1 MICMEETISFEKQ
14 IANLFR
20 ARFPM
25 VYIST
30 WEEERAINAIRR
42 LAKDDTLIKTRRD
55 VFVWRVTTGI
65 VSESKEQMAKDTVD
79 PLKAL
84 EFIQKYNKPAVLI
97 LLDAH
102 VYFEGRMADNRIIRK
117 IRDTVEML
125 KGGLVPKNVVILS
138 SRLVLPNELQKDVT
152 IVDFDLPDYRD
163 IKKSLVEIINA
174 NRGNSKIQFNL
185 DETGIENLAKS
196 AQGLTLQEAE
206 NAFARAMVERG
217 CLDKDSIDIIVE
229 EKRQIIKKTGVLEYI
244 KSDLNLDDV
253 GGLENLKK
261 WLKKRNKSWQSEAAD
276 YNLPAPKGVLITG
289 VPGCGKSLTAKAISA
304 FWKLPLLRLDI
315 GRIFSGIVGSSEE
328 NMRNAIKT
336 AEAVAP
342 SILWIDEI
350 EKGFSGVGGSNDS
363 GTSTR
368 VFGTFLTWMQEKK
381 HPVFVVAT
389 ANNIHALPSEMMRK
403 GRFDEIFF
411 VDLPTSE
418 ERKAIF
424 NVHLKKRLN
433 KPKVRGDFSWEGDVL
448 DQLAKGTEG
457 FVGAEIENVVIAA
470 IFEAF
475 SEKRSIKME
484 DFQKAIANTVPLAVT
499 QAEQIKSIREWA
511 NVRAV
516 AATSQEDRIDYVKK
530 NDQDE
535 TEDPSAK
542 LKKES
547 GDVFQQRG
555 GRTIDF

>member
-1 MICMEETISFEKQ
+1 METAASFETQ
-14 IANLFR
+14 LSELFR

-25 VYIST
+25 VYIPT
-30 WEEERAINAIRR
+30 WEEERALSAIRS
-42 LAKDDTLIKTRRD
+42 LANDPNLIRTVRE
-55 VFVWRVTTGI
+55 VLVWRVTTGI
-65 VSESKEQMAKDTVD
+65 LEQNTQKIIKDTTD

-84 EFIQKYNKPAVLI
+84 DYIQQYDKPSLLV

-102 VYFEGRMADNRIIRK
+102 VYFEGRMADSRVIRK
-117 IRDTVEML
+117 IRDTVAML
-125 KGGLVPKNVVILS
+125 KGGRVQKNVVLLS
-138 SRLVLPNELQKDVT
+138 PRLVLPNELQKDIT

-163 IKKSLVEIINA
+163 IKQSLISIINA
-174 NRGNSKIQFNL
+174 NRGNTKIHFNL
-185 DETGIENLAKS
+185 DEAGVDNLAKA

-206 NAFARAMVERG
+206 NAFARAMIERG
-217 CLDKDSIDIIVE
+217 CLDQDSVDIIVE
-229 EKRQIIKKTGVLEYI
+229 EKRQIIKKTGVLEYV
-244 KSDLNLDDV
+244 KSDLNMDDV
-253 GGLENLKK
+253 GGLGNLKK
-261 WLKKRNKSWQSEAAD
+261 WLKKRNRAWMSEAAS

-304 FWKLPLLRLDI
+304 YWKLPLLRMDI

-381 HPVFVVAT
+381 NPVFVVAT

-411 VDLPTSE
+411 VDLPTFE

-424 NVHLKKRLN
+424 RVHLKKRVNN
-433 KPKVRGDFSWEGDVL
+433 KKVQGNFVWEGDNL
-448 DQLAKGTEG
+448 DELAEKTEG

-475 SEKRSIKME
+475 SEHRSVKME
-484 DFQKAIANTVPLAVT
+484 DFLKAIDNTVPLAVT
-499 QAEQIKSIREWA
+499 QAEQITAIREWA

-516 AATSQEDRIDYVKK
+516 AATAPEDRKTYQQEKDTPSGAASDKK
-530 NDQDE
+530 R
-535 TEDPSAK
+535 
-542 LKKES
+542 KEES
-547 GDVFQQRG
+547 DAVLQQRG
-555 GRTIDF
+555 GRMIDL

>member
-1 MICMEETISFEKQ
+1 
-14 IANLFR
+14 
-20 ARFPM
+20 M
-25 VYIST
+25 VYIPT
-30 WEEERAINAIRR
+30 WEEERALSAIRS
-42 LAKDDTLIKTRRD
+42 LANDPNLIRTVRE
-55 VFVWRVTTGI
+55 VLVWRVTTGI
-65 VSESKEQMAKDTVD
+65 LEQSTQKIIKDTTD

-84 EFIQKYNKPAVLI
+84 DYIQQYDKPSLLV

-102 VYFEGRMADNRIIRK
+102 VYFEGRMADSRVIRK
-117 IRDTVEML
+117 IRDTVAML
-125 KGGLVPKNVVILS
+125 KGGRVQKNVVLLS
-138 SRLVLPNELQKDVT
+138 PRLVLPNELQKDIT

-163 IKKSLVEIINA
+163 IKQSLISIINA
-174 NRGNSKIQFNL
+174 NRGNTKIHFNL
-185 DETGIENLAKS
+185 DETGVDNLAKA

-206 NAFARAMVERG
+206 NAFARAMIERG
-217 CLDKDSIDIIVE
+217 CLDQDSVDIIVE
-229 EKRQIIKKTGVLEYI
+229 EKRQIIKKTGVLEYV
-244 KSDLNLDDV
+244 KSDLNMDDV
-253 GGLENLKK
+253 GGLGNLKK
-261 WLKKRNKSWQSEAAD
+261 WLKKRNRAWMSEAAS

-304 FWKLPLLRLDI
+304 YWKLPLLRMDI

-381 HPVFVVAT
+381 NPVFVVAT

-411 VDLPTSE
+411 VDLPTFE

-424 NVHLKKRLN
+424 RVHLKKRVNN
-433 KPKVRGDFSWEGDVL
+433 KKVQGDFVWEGDNL
-448 DQLAKGTEG
+448 DELAEKTEG

-475 SEKRSIKME
+475 SEHRSVKME
-484 DFQKAIANTVPLAVT
+484 DFLKAIDNTVPLAVT
-499 QAEQIKSIREWA
+499 QAEQITAIREWA

-516 AATSQEDRIDYVKK
+516 AATAPEDRKTYQQEKDTPSGAASDKK
-530 NDQDE
+530 R
-535 TEDPSAK
+535 
-542 LKKES
+542 KEES
-547 GDVFQQRG
+547 DAVLQQRG
-555 GRTIDF
+555 GRMIDL

>member
-1 MICMEETISFEKQ
+1 MEETISFEKQ

>member
-1 MICMEETISFEKQ
+1 
-14 IANLFR
+14 
-20 ARFPM
+20 
-25 VYIST
+25 
-30 WEEERAINAIRR
+30 
-42 LAKDDTLIKTRRD
+42 
-55 VFVWRVTTGI
+55 
-65 VSESKEQMAKDTVD
+65 
-79 PLKAL
+79 
-84 EFIQKYNKPAVLI
+84 
-97 LLDAH
+97 
-102 VYFEGRMADNRIIRK
+102 
-117 IRDTVEML
+117 
-125 KGGLVPKNVVILS
+125 
-138 SRLVLPNELQKDVT
+138 
-152 IVDFDLPDYRD
+152 
-163 IKKSLVEIINA
+163 
-174 NRGNSKIQFNL
+174 
-185 DETGIENLAKS
+185 
-196 AQGLTLQEAE
+196 
-206 NAFARAMVERG
+206 
-217 CLDKDSIDIIVE
+217 
-229 EKRQIIKKTGVLEYI
+229 
-244 KSDLNLDDV
+244 
-253 GGLENLKK
+253 
-261 WLKKRNKSWQSEAAD
+261 
-276 YNLPAPKGVLITG
+276 
-289 VPGCGKSLTAKAISA
+289 
-304 FWKLPLLRLDI
+304 
-315 GRIFSGIVGSSEE
+315 
-328 NMRNAIKT
+328 
-336 AEAVAP
+336 
-342 SILWIDEI
+342 LWIDEI